1 MNTLSFAG
9 QSALVQSV
17 SPHGNFVVLQLN
29 ERLTVCGTFSNTF
42 DWEEAP
48 DVDSG
53 FVSFILYLGLTSLAE
68 LQDWLPA
75 ITSAGGYC
83 KPNEDQ
89 PRPAKRVQA
98 FPYELKVRGLTP
110 QAVVQLAQRA

>member
-9 QSALVQSV
+9 QPVVVQSV
-17 SPHGNFVVLQLN
+17 SPHGNYVVLQLN
-29 ERLTVCGTFSNTF
+29 ERLTVCGTFFNTF
-42 DWEEAP
+42 HWEESP
-48 DVDSG
+48 DADSG
-53 FVSFILYLGLTSLAE
+53 FVSFILYLGLASTTE
-68 LQDWLPA
+68 LEHWLPA
-75 ITSAGGYC
+75 ITEAGGYC

-110 QAVVQLAQRA
+110 QAVVQLAQRS